1 MELEAELDKHLGMDD
16 SENFYEKSSY
26 GYGVIG
32 VIEGI
37 EEGVRKGHDEAK
49 RLNEMNVTPPYLKQ
63 IVQDYSLNSIDLDG
77 ALGKIGEIKTK
88 VSNYLITKGYDY
100 RYYQLWEDQLMCIS
114 DKEVRDY
121 KRISS
126 VLDKMKESS
135 DNGVS
140 EELRYQLDILKIFTE
155 HMWAERIKDKERI
168 SKFEKAMIQIK
179 V

>member
-1 MELEAELDKHLGMDD
+1 MELEAELDEHFKTDD

-26 GYGVIG
+26 GYVVIG
-32 VIEGI
+32 VIDGI
-37 EEGVRKGHDEAK
+37 EECVRKGPEEAG
-49 RLNEMNVTPPYLKQ
+49 RMNEMNVTPPYLRQ
-63 IVQDYSLNSIDLDG
+63 IVQDYSQQNIDLND
-77 ALGKIGEIKTK
+77 ALNKIGEVKTK
-88 VSNYLITKGYDY
+88 VSQYLISRGYDY
-100 RYYQLWEDQLMCIS
+100 RYYQLWEEQLMRIS

-126 VLDKMKESS
+126 VLDKMKEFS

-140 EELRYQLDILKIFTE
+140 EELRYQINLLKMFTE
-155 HMWAERIKDKERI
+155 HMWEERIKDKKQI